1 MKGTLVKKLII
12 ILFVAAL
19 FFLQEDG
26 KSVHEGVQVWWNEK
40 ETISVRGDWFKI
52 DKSHRAAIIDSL
64 YEKNKNY

>member
-26 KSVHEGVQVWWNEK
+26 KSVHKGVQVWWNEK

-64 YEKNKNY
+64 YKKNKNY